1 VSESLVYRSAAA
13 YRGVMRLL
21 YGRHARTRLSAVAAL
36 IPPGS
41 SILELCCGPGMLYRE
56 HLRARRTEF
65 LGLDIN
71 PRFVEAA
78 RRAGA
83 RAQVRDVSDEAPLP
97 PADIVVMQAS
107 LYHFLPEPEDVIGRM
122 LAAARSQVIV
132 SEPIRNLSSSAVAP
146 LGALARRGAD
156 PGDGTGSERFDEASL
171 DAFMGRYRE
180 RIERSFVIPGGR
192 DKIFVLVASTTAAG
206 VDGR

>member
-1 VSESLVYRSAAA
+1 
-13 YRGVMRLL
+13 
-21 YGRHARTRLSAVAAL
+21 
-36 IPPGS
+36 
-41 SILELCCGPGMLYRE
+41 
-56 HLRARRTEF
+56 
-65 LGLDIN
+65 
-71 PRFVEAA
+71 
-78 RRAGA
+78 
-83 RAQVRDVSDEAPLP
+83 
-97 PADIVVMQAS
+97 MQAS

-192 DKIFVLVASTTAAG
+192 DKIFVLAASTTAAG
-206 VDGR
+206 ADRR

>member
-1 VSESLVYRSAAA
+1 VSESLVYRSSAA
-13 YRGVMRLL
+13 YRGMMRLL

-41 SILELCCGPGMLYRE
+41 SVVELCCGPGMLCRDL
-56 HLRARRTEF
+56 HARRTEF

-71 PRFVEAA
+71 PRFVEAV

-83 RAQVRDVSDEAPLP
+83 RAEVRDVSEDAPLP

-107 LYHFLPEPEDVIGRM
+107 LYHFLPAPEHVVGRM
-122 LAAARSQVIV
+122 LAAARRQVIV
-132 SEPIRNLSSSAVAP
+132 SEPIRNLSSSGLAP

-156 PGDGTGSERFDEASL
+156 PGDGTGTERFDEASL
-171 DAFMGRYRE
+171 DAFMARYRD
-180 RIERSFVIPGGR
+180 RVERSFVIPGGR
-192 DKIFVLVASTTAAG
+192 DKVFVLAASTTAG
-206 VDGR
+206 GTEGR